1 MCVCIYVHVFV
12 YVRMYVS
19 MYVYVCMYV
28 CIKYKRKKQTHL
40 FAADMLAQGSW
51 PESHVSASPDAAMV
65 STTRHEYQQAS
76 VRIIQQ
82 GFFVHHALN
91 F

>member
-1 MCVCIYVHVFV
+1 
-12 YVRMYVS
+12 MYVCMYLC

-91 F
+91 FWHHALKI